1 MESKKQKTTK
11 RPPLLKDKSIWL
23 NMLVIIA
30 AFIALIFILSYL
42 LKWFTNHGESLSVP
56 DFKGMTLK
64 EVEEICNEKN
74 IRFLI
79 KDTVYAPGQPKL
91 TVVDQNP
98 KPLSKVKRNR
108 RIYISINGKKAPL
121 VSLPDIIDNQRR
133 QAVVVLESLGLKEG
147 KLEYTP
153 DIALN
158 AVRAMK
164 YNGQKVLPGTK
175 IEKGSAIDLV
185 LGDGGQSPKAEVPNL
200 VGRSLD
206 EAMLILKGNY
216 LNIGSIRA
224 DTGVTSN
231 NNAIIY
237 KQRPLPNKEETIPQG
252 ESVDVWIMNPNNYKK
267 LYGK

>member
-1 MESKKQKTTK
+1 MKKQETPKQT
-11 RPPLLKDKSIWL
+11 PLHKDKSIWL
-23 NMLVIIA
+23 NLLVIIV
-30 AFIALIFILSYL
+30 AFIAIIIFLSFIL
-42 LKWFTNHGESLSVP
+42 KWYTNRGESLSVP

-64 EVEEICNEKN
+64 EVEEICSEKD

-147 KLEYTP
+147 KLEYTS

-158 AVRAMK
+158 AVIAMK
-164 YNGQKVLPGTK
+164 HNGKVVKPGTK
-175 IEKGSAIDLV
+175 IEKGSTIDLV
-185 LGDGGQSPKAEVPNL
+185 LGDGGQSPKVEVPNL

-216 LNIGSIRA
+216 LNIGSILA
-224 DTGVTSN
+224 DSSVTSN

-237 KQRPLPNKEETIPQG
+237 KQRPLPNSEETIPQG
-252 ESVDVWIMNPNNYKK
+252 ESIDVWIMNPKQYEK